1 MEGPS
6 PRVVKETKT
15 IQSDPVPGIAFQPDP
30 TNYKHF
36 FIELQGRH
44 EMTQVPLERATKEET
59 SRRSCFCPTTTPCL
73 LPKSSLIPRSIILTS
88 VFLNPCRQ
96 PRPHLPRHSQEE
108 LVARAPDE
116 VSSPFHP
123 ESPCRTQP
131 RRSP

>member
-36 FIELQGRH
+36 FIELQGTH
-44 EMTQVPLERATKEET
+44 EIRQALLEHATKEET
-59 SRRSCFCPTTTPCL
+59 SRRSSFCPTTIPCH
-73 LPKSSLIPRSIILTS
+73 LPKSSLIPRSTILTS
-88 VFLNPCRQ
+88 VFFNPCRQ
-96 PRPHLPRHSQEE
+96 PRPHLSRHSQEE
-108 LVARAPDE
+108 LVACTSDE

-123 ESPCRTQP
+123 ESSCRTQP
-131 RRSP
+131 RRSS